1 VSLSGRREERER
13 GRGGGGGSEKGV
25 MNVGLVVLD
34 LVKFIVTFMLN
45 MFMFIEGKVGHEGV
59 PTTAV
64 T

>member
-25 MNVGLVVLD
+25 INVGLVVLD
-34 LVKFIVTFMLN
+34 LVKFMLN